1 MNRPVTKGRLSLKTY
16 PNRLSKGI
24 VRRIKSIEMLLMDVD
39 GVMTDGGIF
48 LSDKGEEMKR
58 FDIQDGM
65 GIDMAVRS
73 GLKVGIIT
81 GRKSELVVRRA
92 MELGMT
98 IVKQGYYDKSIAL
111 EECLTE
117 CKIPETKVGYI
128 GDDILDLA
136 VLKKVAFRA
145 APSNAVP
152 EIKKEADYVCRASGG
167 YGAVREVINLIL
179 EVRGVKAPLLKKYLN
194 HPFPNV
200 RLNDS
205 S

>member
-1 MNRPVTKGRLSLKTY
+1 MNPPASSGRPSLKTY
-16 PNRLSKGI
+16 PNRLSKET

-48 LSDKGEEMKR
+48 LSNKGEEMKR
-58 FDIQDGM
+58 FDSQDGM

-81 GRKSELVVRRA
+81 GRKSRLVTRRA
-92 MELGMT
+92 MELGMA
-98 IVKQGYYDKSIAL
+98 IIKQGYYDKLIAL
-111 EECLTE
+111 EECLNE
-117 CKIPETKVGYI
+117 CKIPEDKVGYI
-128 GDDILDLA
+128 GDDLLDLA

-152 EIKKEADYVCRASGG
+152 EIKKEVDYVCRASGG
-167 YGAVREVINLIL
+167 HGAVREVINLLL
-179 EVRGVKAPLLKKYLN
+179 EVRGAKASLLKKYLN

-200 RLNDS
+200 RSNDS